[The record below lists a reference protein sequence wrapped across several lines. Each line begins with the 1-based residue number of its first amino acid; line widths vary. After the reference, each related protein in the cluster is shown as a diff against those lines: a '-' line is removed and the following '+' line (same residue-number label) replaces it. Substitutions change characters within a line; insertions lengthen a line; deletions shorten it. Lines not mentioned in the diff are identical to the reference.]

1 MGLNDYTYKFD
12 LNTCPYKNV
21 CKLINTNECNSGC
34 VRYMEMDYLLY
45 VSGIPL
51 KKRKPIALTPEN
63 IDLDSFKQLNNIK
76 NDIVNF
82 VDNGYNL
89 YLYSLNPGNG
99 KTSWAIK
106 ILLKFFDD
114 IWCGNGLRPRAL
126 FINVPNFLR
135 MVTENVQNP
144 TRDFL
149 ELKRLIAEVDLVV
162 WDDLGATKLSDYD
175 HKNLLSFI
183 DQRLLACKSN
193 IYTGNLPFGSL
204 QDAIGQRLASRVY
217 NESYVIELK
226 GRDRRGWSND

>member
-1 MGLNDYTYKFD
+1 MGLNNYTYKFD
-12 LNTCPYKNV
+12 LNNCPYKDV
-21 CKLINTNECNSGC
+21 CKLINSNECNSGC
-34 VRYMEMDYLLY
+34 VRYMEMDFLLY
-45 VSGIPL
+45 SSGIPL
-51 KKRKPIALTPEN
+51 KKRTPIVLKPEN
-63 IDLDSFKQLNNIK
+63 IDLDKFVTLNNIK

-82 VDNGYNL
+82 VNSGYNL

-106 ILLKFFDD
+106 ILLKYFDE

-144 TRDFL
+144 TKDFL
-149 ELKRLIAEVDLVV
+149 ELKQLIADVDLVV
-162 WDDLGATKLSDYD
+162 WDDLGATKLSDFD

-193 IYTGNLPFGSL
+193 IYTGNLPFVSL

-217 NESYVIELK
+217 NESYIVELK
-226 GRDRRGWSND
+226 GSDRRGWGK